1 MTSTRFDVLGIGN
14 AIVDVIARAEED
26 FLLAQGMRKGGMMLI
41 DEARAHAI
49 YDSMGPAV
57 ETSGG
62 SAANT
67 IVGLASF
74 GARTAF
80 VGKIKADG
88 LGRAFSHDIRAAGV
102 SFTTAPAT
110 DGPSTG
116 RCYVLVTPDGE
127 RTMNT
132 YLGAAQ
138 ELHPGDIDAAAIAA
152 SAVVYLEGYLW
163 DPKNAKD
170 AFLKA
175 AKIAHDIRA
184 AGVAFATP
192 AASNGPSTGRCYVL
206 VTPDGERTMN
216 TYLGAAQNLSPSD
229 IDADTVAASAILY
242 LEGYLWDPKD
252 AKDAFVKAAKIA
264 HEAERKVAL
273 SLSDAFCVDRWRAE
287 FLHLMRSHT
296 VDLIFANEGELH
308 SLYQTADFDS
318 AVNALRADVT
328 TAVVTRSE
336 KGCLVIGPDG
346 IEAVSAFP
354 VERVVDTTGAGDL
367 FAAGFLSGVARG
379 ADDRTCGRLGAL
391 AAAEV
396 IQHLGARPERSLR
409 DLAGENGLG

>member
-1 MTSTRFDVLGIGN
+1 MPSTKYDVLGIGN
-14 AIVDVIARAEED
+14 AIVDVIARTEED
-26 FLLAQGMRKGGMMLI
+26 FLLKQGMNKGTMALI
-41 DEARAHAI
+41 DEPRARAI
-49 YDSMGPAV
+49 YDAMGPAI

-67 IVGLASF
+67 IVGLASL
-74 GARTAF
+74 GSRSAF
-80 VGKIKADG
+80 IGKVKDDV
-88 LGRAFSHDIRAAGV
+88 LGQAFTHDIRAAGV
-102 SFTTAPAT
+102 AFTTPPAAA
-110 DGPSTG
+110 GASTA

-138 ELHPGDIDAAAIAA
+138 DLHPADIDADLVAA
-152 SAVVYLEGYLW
+152 SAILYLEGYLW

-175 AKIAHDIRA
+175 AA
-184 AGVAFATP
+184 
-192 AASNGPSTGRCYVL
+192 
-206 VTPDGERTMN
+206 
-216 TYLGAAQNLSPSD
+216 
-229 IDADTVAASAILY
+229 
-242 LEGYLWDPKD
+242 
-252 AKDAFVKAAKIA
+252 IA
-264 HEAERKVAL
+264 HEAKRSVAL
-273 SLSDAFCVDRWRAE
+273 TLSDAFCVDRWRAE
-287 FLHLMRSHT
+287 FLQLMRSHT

-409 DLAGENGLG
+409 DLASENGLG